1 MTHHSAD
8 TSWDT
13 SDMKAQRGLT
23 ALNLLIGLAIL
34 AAIIVAVVAITKM
47 DPRGT
52 RTTRTGHRYVK
63 GARAAAAVDQA
74 LIGWQES
81 ATAMTVDMASPR
93 GIAVDKRDRIYVIGD
108 RLVVLTASGEVAL
121 RSDAFAGDYQAV
133 AIGPNGR
140 AFAVTKTRVDV
151 LDIDLRIDGATAQV
165 KSSRDLEAEKVGLAS
180 ITVTTDGIFVADSY
194 GCRVL
199 RLPHATAQG
208 KPEVF
213 AKGFNVPSVFDLT
226 RSPDGDVVTVDPG
239 RHRVQVRDGY
249 GDVVR
254 SFGQTGNDI
263 ADFHGCCNPAAIA
276 IMADGRTVS
285 AEKGLVATRVKVY
298 DQNGQLES
306 VVAGIDAFDDR
317 PDGPPI
323 ILDVAVDS
331 KGRILVLD
339 PSRKQVR
346 VFTPENTTKK
356 RKNDK

>member
-93 GIAVDKRDRIYVIGD
+93 GIAVDKADRIYVIGD
-108 RLVVLTASGEVAL
+108 RLVVLTASGKVAL
-121 RSDAFAGDYQAV
+121 RSDTFAGDYQAV

-263 ADFHGCCNPAAIA
+263 ADFHGCCTVARCRPRKGSLPRASRSTTKTASSRVSSRASMRSMTDPTAHRSSSTSPSTRRAASWCSTRA
-276 IMADGRTVS
+276 ASRCACSPRKTRRRSGRTTS
-285 AEKGLVATRVKVY
+285 ER
-298 DQNGQLES
+298 
-306 VVAGIDAFDDR
+306 
-317 PDGPPI
+317 
-323 ILDVAVDS
+323 
-331 KGRILVLD
+331 
-339 PSRKQVR
+339 
-346 VFTPENTTKK
+346 
-356 RKNDK
+356 

>member
-1 MTHHSAD
+1 
-8 TSWDT
+8 
-13 SDMKAQRGLT
+13 MKAQRGLT
-23 ALNLLIGLAIL
+23 ALNLLLGLAIL
-34 AAIIVAVVAITKM
+34 AAIVVAVVAITKM

-52 RTTRTGHRYVK
+52 RTARTGHRYVK
-63 GARAAAAVDQA
+63 AARAAASVDQA
-74 LIGWQES
+74 LIGWKES
-81 ATAMTVDMASPR
+81 ATPMTVDMASPR

-121 RSDAFAGDYQAV
+121 RSDAFAVEYQAV

-151 LDIDLRIDGATAQV
+151 LDIDGATPQV
-165 KSSRDLEAEKVGLAS
+165 MSSRDLEAEEVGLAS

-199 RLPHATAQG
+199 RLPHAPTHG

-213 AKGFNVPSVFDLT
+213 AKGFHVPSVFDLT
-226 RSPDGDVVTVDPG
+226 LSPDGEVVTVDPG
-239 RHRVQVRDGY
+239 RHRVQVRDSY

-285 AEKGLVATRVKVY
+285 AEKGLIATRVKVY

-306 VVAGIDAFDDR
+306 VVAGIDEFDDR

-331 KGRILVLD
+331 TGRILVLD

-346 VFTPENTTKK
+346 VFTPKNTTKK
-356 RKNDK
+356 REDGK